1 MLRSFL
7 RNKPFRIQYAGNL
20 GVDSQKIPFK
30 KLLAPQVDN
39 LALLGN
45 IGRPDHPRTKDFI
58 QFCAEGWKKTYWILG
73 PHELSNAKGSKESFY
88 KKIEQCQNLAAS
100 TEGKVVMVLQ
110 SEIPIHD
117 SPITILGMSLWS
129 PFQASHKQHP
139 ELTQIFCK
147 AGKTCPPEKYR
158 EWFLE
163 DMLFYKEK
171 IQAQETFVVLSH
183 HLPLFNLVGRS
194 LSSETYERIMIDA
207 NNLQRHFR
215 PNVVAWLSGATG
227 SCSSGNFGKNPGQQT
242 FCSVNSCFEYP
253 FLEEM
258 KPNPG
263 YRNDMYYEI
272 DLAKKNRPGMGGG
285 MSLIRS
291 NLSLGVL

>member
-7 RNKPFRIQYAGNL
+7 RNKPFQIQYTGNL
-20 GVDSQKIPFK
+20 GVDSQKTPFK
-30 KLLAPQVDN
+30 KLLVPKVDN

-45 IGRPDHPRTKDFI
+45 IGRPDHARTKDFL
-58 QFCAEGWKKTYWILG
+58 QYCAEGWKKTYWILG
-73 PHELSNAKGSKESFY
+73 PHELSNTKGSKESFY
-88 KKIEQCQNLAAS
+88 KKIELCQNIAAS
-100 TEGKVVMVLQ
+100 TEGKVVMILQ

-129 PFQASHKQHP
+129 SFQGIQGNHP

-147 AGKTCPPEKYR
+147 AGKPCRAEKYR

-163 DMLFYKEK
+163 DMFFYKQK
-171 IQAQETFVVLSH
+171 VQAQETFLVLSH

-194 LSSETYERIMIDA
+194 LTPETYDRITMDA

-227 SCSSGNFGKNPGQQT
+227 SCSSGNFGKTPGQQT
-242 FCSVNSCFEYP
+242 FCAVNRSFQYP
-253 FLEEM
+253 FVDGM
-258 KPNPG
+258 NQNPG
-263 YRNDMYYEI
+263 YGNDMYYEI
-272 DLAKKNRPGMGGG
+272 DPNKKNRPGMGS

-291 NLSLGVL
+291 NLSLSVL